1 MSCLA
6 NEELLEGIYEDLLSQ
21 LAEAGFDPTSETA
34 EEVAGIR
41 ANQIFE
47 DMIQ

>member
-21 LAEAGFDPTSETA
+21 LSEAGFDPTSEVA

-41 ANQIFE
+41 AQQILE
-47 DMIQ
+47 EMA